1 MDVTETKQAER
12 DLQRRNQENAN
23 LLAQSVAAVSNLQPT
38 RLSLLKSC

>member
-23 LLAQSVAAVSNLQPT
+23 LLAQSVAAVCKPQPSHL
-38 RLSLLKSC
+38 LSLKLS